1 MREFIEKIAKKC
13 EKIKIL
19 KWCFDLYLK
28 YIEIWNYL
36 ICGGIST
43 IVNIA
48 AYAIAEKVWKWNNV
62 IVSTLFAWILGVIV
76 AYILNKVIVFETKN
90 LTKKELLKEIW
101 SFFMFR
107 VFSGVLD
114 IVFMKVTVDILK
126 WNDILMK
133 VISNIIVIV
142 LNYIFSKLF
151 IFKKTE
157 KKE

>member
-1 MREFIEKIAKKC
+1 MREFIKKNAKKC

-19 KWCFDLYLK
+19 KWCFYLYLK
-28 YIEIWNYL
+28 YFEIWNYL

-43 IVNIA
+43 VVNIA
-48 AYAIAEKVWKWNNV
+48 AYAVAEKVWKWNNV
-62 IVSTLFAWILGVIV
+62 TISTVFAWIVALVV

-90 LTKKELLKEIW
+90 LSKKDLIKEMW
-101 SFFMFR
+101 SFFVFR
-107 VFSGVLD
+107 LLSGIIDV
-114 IVFMKVTVDILK
+114 VFMKVTVDILNL
-126 WNDILMK
+126 NDILMK

-151 IFKKTE
+151 IFKKTQ